1 MPELVIDGAADA
13 AYLYV
18 GARSDSRKAA
28 RTVACDP
35 GELEGMIN
43 LDFAEDGTLIG
54 IELIPASLYLL
65 AH

>member
-1 MPELVIDGAADA
+1 MPELVIDGVADA

-18 GARSDSRKAA
+18 ESRSDSRTVV

-35 GELEGMIN
+35 AEIEGMIN

-54 IELIPASLYLL
+54 IELIPASLYLPVP
-65 AH
+65 